1 MPAVSI
7 PNRARSAAFEKQR
20 CYFDITYLRF
30 IEADP
35 RVHQSPTETTSVI
48 CSDCPCLTKTGPEKG
63 TLRETGKQKCAKICP
78 IAGQL
83 EIVEKMV
90 EMFRKRIK
98 YLRFIFPPLE
108 VATAFNP
115 LQMSARLSGVL
126 SSTSTR
132 WRRCFVFQ
140 PRVPQPHYFVIAP
153 KIKSH

>member
-7 PNRARSAAFEKQR
+7 PNRARSAAFKKQR

-48 CSDCPCLTKTGPEKG
+48 CSDCPCLTKRGPEKG
-63 TLRETGKQKCAKICP
+63 TLRETGKQKYAKICP

-90 EMFRKRIK
+90 EKRIQGIQVK
-98 YLRFIFPPLE
+98 CSGNVLNMYASYFLR
-108 VATAFNP
+108 
-115 LQMSARLSGVL
+115 
-126 SSTSTR
+126 
-132 WRRCFVFQ
+132 
-140 PRVPQPHYFVIAP
+140 
-153 KIKSH
+153 